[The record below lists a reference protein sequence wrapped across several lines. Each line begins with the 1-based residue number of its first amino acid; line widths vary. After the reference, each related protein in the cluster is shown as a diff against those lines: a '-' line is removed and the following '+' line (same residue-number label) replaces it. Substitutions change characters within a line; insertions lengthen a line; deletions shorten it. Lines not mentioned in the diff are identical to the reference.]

1 MVVLDCKNA
10 RFVVQSGTGF
20 LKSESFD
27 GELGFKTDNVA
38 WFFRTKTGG
47 RGVGIVVMVGAMKC
61 SWPKICAEGGFSGD
75 FRLMNFQNQQIRS
88 FGEGIPLCHT
98 IRV

>member
-38 WFFRTKTGG
+38 WFSAQKPG
-47 RGVGIVVMVGAMKC
+47 
-61 SWPKICAEGGFSGD
+61 EGGWELWLWLG
-75 FRLMNFQNQQIRS
+75 
-88 FGEGIPLCHT
+88 P
-98 IRV
+98 